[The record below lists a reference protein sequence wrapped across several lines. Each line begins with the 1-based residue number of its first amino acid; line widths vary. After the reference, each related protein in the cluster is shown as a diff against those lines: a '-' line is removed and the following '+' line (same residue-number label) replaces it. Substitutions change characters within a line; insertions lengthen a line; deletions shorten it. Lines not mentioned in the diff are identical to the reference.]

1 MLSSL
6 LFFILVL
13 GLIIGIHELGH
24 FLAARKF
31 NVHVIRFKIG
41 FGKTLISRF
50 DNKGTE
56 FSLGLLPLGGYVQML
71 GEDIPLQEKEE
82 NINSSTKYISYPQA
96 SLGARAIITAA
107 GPLANFVLAIF
118 AYFLIF
124 MIGVKDIA
132 PIVGAVEEDSLA
144 ERAGIEVGDKILSVD
159 DKEVLSLKELNT
171 TLALRVGETGSINV
185 TYQKEK
191 LGYEI
196 SKSVDI
202 KNWLNSEL
210 DQSVLSSFGIRPLIP
225 PIVSAVEDSSP
236 ADTSGIRE
244 GDQITKVGESTI
256 TTWYEL
262 VEVISVMPDTNTLIQ
277 VKRNGDFLTF
287 PISIGSS
294 INSLGIKIGRIGIS
308 AISSNQEMPEELLV
322 ITKKGPIKAL
332 YLGMKETFTI
342 TILILDSIGKLITGS
357 VSPENIGGPIQIAVL
372 SGSAANAGLVSFI
385 SWIALLSINLG
396 LINLLPVPILDGGQ
410 LVMIAA
416 EKIKGSPLSE
426 SFLNFTYRIGI
437 LLVVGL
443 MLFAFFNDIT
453 RLVL

>member
-1 MLSSL
+1 MFISL
-6 LFFILVL
+6 LLFILVL

-41 FGKTLISRF
+41 FGKTLISKF

-202 KNWLNSEL
+202 KNWLILNINFL
-210 DQSVLSSFGIRPLIP
+210 
-225 PIVSAVEDSSP
+225 
-236 ADTSGIRE
+236 
-244 GDQITKVGESTI
+244 
-256 TTWYEL
+256 YY
-262 VEVISVMPDTNTLIQ
+262 IS
-277 VKRNGDFLTF
+277 
-287 PISIGSS
+287 
-294 INSLGIKIGRIGIS
+294 
-308 AISSNQEMPEELLV
+308 
-322 ITKKGPIKAL
+322 
-332 YLGMKETFTI
+332 
-342 TILILDSIGKLITGS
+342 
-357 VSPENIGGPIQIAVL
+357 
-372 SGSAANAGLVSFI
+372 
-385 SWIALLSINLG
+385 
-396 LINLLPVPILDGGQ
+396 
-410 LVMIAA
+410 
-416 EKIKGSPLSE
+416 
-426 SFLNFTYRIGI
+426 
-437 LLVVGL
+437 
-443 MLFAFFNDIT
+443 
-453 RLVL
+453 